1 MKILT
6 RFISS
11 TAITFGLVVIVVG
24 SSTYLIK
31 RTEQSVQ
38 KNRDRTN
45 QAVRQ
50 TQMLWLSLE
59 EQTSA
64 LKNYLLLNRNLSD
77 IKAYKQAETEFL
89 EGLKTLE
96 TLMPETREINMD
108 IDVVRRRHQ
117 FLVRLVNELA
127 THTTLSES
135 QTDQQIDQDVKAINS
150 FQNDI
155 KLFLNVLTTEVR
167 QQEAWTEQKAK
178 QFQHNA
184 ARATYGLIGVVL
196 LIFMGQFAFTLL
208 PVIRS
213 IKKLQIGAS
222 KLGGGQWDY
231 RLNIETR
238 DEIEQLAKAFNQ
250 MANKLAESYASL
262 EHKREA
268 ADAAN
273 LAKSEFLANMSH
285 ELRTP
290 LNGILGYAQILQRS
304 QTWGEKERKGI
315 NIIYQCGSHLLT
327 LINDILDISKIEAR
341 KLELNPDTVHLPG
354 LLQGIVEIVTI
365 RAEQKGIKFLYLP
378 DANLPEI
385 VEVDEKRLRQV
396 LINLLGN
403 AVKFTDQGKVTFS
416 VQVIDHSSVAN
427 SQGQFNNNHEEPITT
442 NIQFEIR
449 DTGIGMSPEGLE
461 KIFQP
466 FEQVGNQK
474 HNAEGTGLGLAIS
487 NTIIKLMGSQIQV
500 QSEVGIGSTFFFDL
514 ELPISL
520 EWKQGAINPTG
531 ERLVGYQ
538 GEPQTILVVDDKWEN
553 RSVLI
558 NLLEPIGFTVFEAS
572 DGQQGFAKAL
582 EIKPNLIITD
592 IVMPVMDGYQ
602 LIQQIRSSEILKM
615 IPVIV
620 SSASVSSMDRQRS
633 LDVGGDDFL
642 TKPVQV
648 DELFQMLHKNLQ
660 LTWVYQST
668 LSGDES
674 LLSSTPEVA
683 AAQSTPL
690 VIPPLDE
697 LNQLLRLAQQGRLK
711 KLSEVAKALEEQD
724 PKYQPLV
731 QHLLDLS
738 KGFQVVELEVFIQK
752 LLDEVTCA

>member
-1 MKILT
+1 MKILN
-6 RFISS
+6 RFIIS

-24 SSTYLIK
+24 SSTYFIK
-31 RTEQSVQ
+31 RTDQLVE

-96 TLMPETREINMD
+96 TLMPETREIDME

-127 THTTLSES
+127 THTRLSEP
-135 QTDQQIDQDVKAINS
+135 QPDQQIDQDVKAINS

-167 QQEAWTEQKAK
+167 QLEALTEQKAK

-184 ARATYGLIGVVL
+184 ARASYGLIGVVL
-196 LIFMGQFAFTLL
+196 LIFLGQFAFTLL

-222 KLGGGQWDY
+222 KLGGGEWDY
-231 RLNIETR
+231 RLKIETR

-250 MANKLAESYASL
+250 MATKLAKSYASL

-273 LAKSEFLANMSH
+273 QAKSEFMANMSH

-315 NIIYQCGSHLLT
+315 HIIYQCGSHLLT

-341 KLELNPDTVHLPG
+341 KLELNPDIVHLPA

-365 RAEQKGIKFLYLP
+365 RAEQKGIEFLYVP

-403 AVKFTDQGKVTFS
+403 AVKFTDQGKVTFT

-427 SQGQFNNNHEEPITT
+427 RQAQFNNNHSEPITT

-449 DTGIGMSPEGLE
+449 DTGIGMSPEGLA

-466 FEQVGNQK
+466 FEQVGDQK

-487 NTIIKLMGSQIQV
+487 HKIINLMGSQIQV
-500 QSEVGIGSTFFFDL
+500 KSEVGIGSTFFFDL
-514 ELPISL
+514 ELPIAL
-520 EWKQGAINPTG
+520 EWKQAGINATG

-558 NLLEPIGFTVFEAS
+558 NLLEPIGFTVLEAS
-572 DGQQGFAKAL
+572 DGQQGLAKAL

-602 LIQQIRSSEILKM
+602 LIQQIRTSEILKM

-620 SSASVSSMDRQRS
+620 SSASVSIMDRQRS

-648 DELFQMLHKNLQ
+648 DELFQMLHKNLH
-660 LTWVYQST
+660 LTWVYEST

-674 LLSSTPEVA
+674 LPSSTPEVA
-683 AAQSTPL
+683 ADPSTPL

-697 LNQLLRLAQQGRLK
+697 LTQLLKLAQQGRLK
-711 KLSEVAKALEEQD
+711 KLSEVAKALQEKD

-738 KGFQVVELEVFIQK
+738 KGFQVAELELFIQK